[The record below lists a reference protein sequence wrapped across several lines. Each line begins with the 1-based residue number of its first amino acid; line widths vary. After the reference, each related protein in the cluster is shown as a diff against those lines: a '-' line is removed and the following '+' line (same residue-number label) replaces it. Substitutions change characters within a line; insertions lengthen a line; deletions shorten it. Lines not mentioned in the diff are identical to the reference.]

1 MEDGLQ
7 VTTALV
13 PVRGDDSLTG
23 YLENARTYSQA
34 SKAPNTRRAYRSDWS
49 AFERFCSEHAQV
61 SLPASPRTV
70 ALYASAL
77 AGSGSLKTNTIARH
91 LSAISQAHQLA
102 GLPSPTGE
110 ALVRTVMA
118 GIRRVHGTAARGK
131 APVSPELLKRFL
143 EHVPQDL
150 RGIRDR
156 ALLLVGFAGAFRR
169 SELVA
174 LQVKDVQFVP
184 EGLAATIPHSKTDT
198 EGAGEI
204 IGIPYGKEEATCPVR
219 ALRVWL
225 ENSGVEDGPIFRAVD
240 RWTGVSRRALEDH
253 RVALIVKRLAARA
266 GCDPAIFSAHSLRSG
281 FATAAAEG
289 GASER
294 AIMDQTRHRS
304 LKQVR
309 RYIRRGSLF
318 RDNPVHNTGL

>member
-1 MEDGLQ
+1 MAAS
-7 VTTALV
+7 TAVV
-13 PVRGDDSLTG
+13 PVPGDESLAC

-34 SKAPNTRRAYRSDWS
+34 SKAPNTRRAYRADWA
-49 AFERFCSEHAQV
+49 AFERFCREHAQV

-77 AGSGSLKTNTIARH
+77 AGSGRVKANTITRH

-102 GLPSPTGE
+102 GLPSPTRE

-118 GIRRVHGTAARGK
+118 GIRRVHGTAVRAK

-150 RGIRDR
+150 RGMRDR

-174 LQVKDVQFVP
+174 LRVKDVQFVP
-184 EGLAATIPHSKTDT
+184 EGLAATIPHSKTDAD
-198 EGAGEI
+198 GAGEI
-204 IGIPYGKEEATCPVR
+204 IGIPYGKDEVTCPVR
-219 ALRVWL
+219 ALRAWL
-225 ENSGVEDGPIFRAVD
+225 ENSGVEEGPIFCAVD
-240 RWTGVSRRALEDH
+240 RWTGVSRRPLEDH
-253 RVALIVKRLAARA
+253 RVALIIKKLAAKA
-266 GCDPAIFSAHSLRSG
+266 GCDPAAFSAHSLRSG

-318 RDNPVHNTGL
+318 RDNPVRNTAL